1 MSLKKSRLDYKWVV
15 LVVCFLME
23 FICLGLCSS
32 NMGLFTV
39 PVTDALH
46 IDRLAYSYW
55 SSIRYFVQ
63 VIVALYFG
71 TLVNRF
77 GTKKM
82 VFVGLCSL
90 IGATVLRAL
99 GTNVLYFYIAGALH
113 GVGIVFTGNA
123 MAGAIVRKWFK
134 QDVGKYTGIVMSAN
148 GIGGAIAAQVISPI
162 INNGETFGYRKAYLL
177 CALITFIISALILC
191 FLRDSSDD
199 GPIVADKQK
208 KTPKKG
214 TLWVGIEYTVLKKK
228 AYFYI
233 VAALVL
239 LTGISL

>member
-39 PVTDALH
+39 PGTDALH

-123 MAGAIVRKWFK
+123 MAGAIVRKWF
-134 QDVGKYTGIVMSAN
+134 
-148 GIGGAIAAQVISPI
+148 
-162 INNGETFGYRKAYLL
+162 
-177 CALITFIISALILC
+177 
-191 FLRDSSDD
+191 
-199 GPIVADKQK
+199 
-208 KTPKKG
+208 
-214 TLWVGIEYTVLKKK
+214 
-228 AYFYI
+228 
-233 VAALVL
+233 
-239 LTGISL
+239 